1 MENQSL
7 CRPTRRLLGRRPTKN
22 TNCGREKTAG
32 KNNNEEEGAWKGGV
46 NHMVRNRNVTMGK
59 THFEKVKRSIMAR
72 GIVDGLMNSVSF
84 SFVGNQSALRSGG
97 GNNKLRY

>member
-32 KNNNEEEGAWKGGV
+32 KNNNEEEGARKGGRRLLGAQKKKERGR
-46 NHMVRNRNVTMGK
+46 RN
-59 THFEKVKRSIMAR
+59 
-72 GIVDGLMNSVSF
+72 GIFGSSLNCWVHL
-84 SFVGNQSALRSGG
+84 ATPKSG
-97 GNNKLRY
+97 Y